1 MRIIQHL
8 KDALYRYDCV
18 TLPGFGAFLIQPSPI
33 RIDRVSGQF
42 YPPQKNVS
50 FNALLVHNDGVLANF
65 IAQREKVSYEKAL
78 QWIEADIAVWK
89 RRLINEMILLPGIG
103 ELTQNAANKLQFHPY
118 GKINFDWNAT
128 GLQSFRKLPIRIQS
142 PVRPVLTEKKPI
154 MDNTKKEPLAFTPE
168 KLEKKKPNYLKYAAI
183 GIIAIAVLGSSY
195 YFGGQYL
202 TNERIKSTE
211 LAQKQIE
218 KNVQQATFDL
228 GALSN
233 LELNINAEVES
244 TNETFNSGEVF
255 YSVIAGSFR
264 DQANAERKLANLQSE
279 GFDAAFAEVNPEGL
293 YRVAYGRFK
302 SKREAFKLLSFI
314 KYSLE
319 EEAWYLAENESL

>member
-1 MRIIQHL
+1 MRIIRHL

-33 RIDRVSGQF
+33 RIDRISGQF

-50 FNALLVHNDGVLANF
+50 FNALFVHNDGILANF

-78 QWIEADIAVWK
+78 DWIESEIETWK
-89 RRLINEMILLPGIG
+89 KRLNTDMIILPGIG
-103 ELTQNAANKLQFHPY
+103 ELTQNAADKLQFHPY
-118 GKINFDWNAT
+118 GKLNFDWNAT
-128 GLQSFRKLPIRIQS
+128 GLQAFQRK
-142 PVRPVLTEKKPI
+142 PVLIKATVKPIVIEKKPV

-168 KLEKKKPNYLKYAAI
+168 KPEEKKPNYLKYAAI
-183 GIIAIAVLGSSY
+183 GIIAVAVLGSSY
-195 YFGGQYL
+195 YFGDQYL

-211 LAQKQIE
+211 LAQKQIK
-218 KNVQQATFDL
+218 KNVQEATFDL

-233 LELNINAEVES
+233 LELNINAEVEN
-244 TNETFNSGEVF
+244 TNRVYNSGETF

-264 DQANAERKLANLQSE
+264 EQGNAERKLAQLQSE
-279 GFDAAFAEVNPEGL
+279 GFDAAYAEVNPEGL

-302 SKREAFKLLSFI
+302 TKRDAFKLLSFV
-314 KYSLE
+314 KYTLE
-319 EEAWYLAENESL
+319 EEAWYLAENE

>member
-1 MRIIQHL
+1 MRIIKHL

-42 YPPQKNVS
+42 YPPQKSVS

-78 QWIEADIAVWK
+78 AWIESDLASWK
-89 RRLINEMILLPGIG
+89 KRLPTEMILLPGIG
-103 ELTQNAANKLQFHPY
+103 ELTQNAAEKLQFHPY

-128 GLQSFRKLPIRIQS
+128 GLQTFRRTPTAS
-142 PVRPVLTEKKPI
+142 VAVVRPKLTEKKPI
-154 MDNTKKEPLAFTPE
+154 METTKKEPLAFTPE
-168 KLEKKKPNYLKYAAI
+168 KPEEKKPNYLKYAAI
-183 GIIAIAVLGSSY
+183 GIIAVAVLGSSY
-195 YFGGQYL
+195 YFGDQYL

-218 KNVQQATFDL
+218 KNVQEATFDL

-233 LELNINAEVES
+233 LELNINAEVEN
-244 TNETFNSGEVF
+244 TNSVYNSGEVY

-264 DQANAERKLANLQSE
+264 EQGNAERKLAQLQSE

-302 SKREAFKLLSFI
+302 TKREAFKLLSFV
-314 KYSLE
+314 KYTLE
-319 EEAWYLAENESL
+319 EEGWYLAENE